1 MTGYLNLGLPR
12 LNYGST
18 TEDEEE
24 SILPGPSNSKSSM
37 MMRKRLSEKTG
48 EGAAPGMVSKS
59 ISMADLAAAEL
70 VEVREIAEEVQAM
83 GPGSKK

>member
-1 MTGYLNLGLPR
+1 
-12 LNYGST
+12 
-18 TEDEEE
+18 
-24 SILPGPSNSKSSM
+24 
-37 MMRKRLSEKTG
+37 
-48 EGAAPGMVSKS
+48 MVRKS